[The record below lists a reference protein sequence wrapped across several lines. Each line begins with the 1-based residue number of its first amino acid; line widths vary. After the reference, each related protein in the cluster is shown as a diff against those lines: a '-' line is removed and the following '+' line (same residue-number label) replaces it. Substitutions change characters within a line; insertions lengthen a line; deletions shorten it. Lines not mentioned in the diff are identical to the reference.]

1 MPRMFDS
8 LRALATSIAASLC
21 AFEQSAYSEPMAFQ
35 LQTTEPLCPE
45 CTIVFAVGT
54 VEPTSASELRAFLE
68 QHSVPAGSL
77 IDLSSPGG
85 SLAGGVDL
93 GRTIRSAGLRTSIGM
108 RGTSSEQMCASAC
121 AYAFL
126 GGVSRIVHPNSS
138 FGIHKFY
145 GKIQSPDAVETT
157 QEIVAALLGYVSS
170 MGVSSELIEIASST
184 ASNDMTWLD
193 ASQRMNLRVTT
204 EQFEEGGSVWRT
216 DSKIMSGWQ
225 VQADGRI
232 VHFQF
237 GCPQSPISRREELEI
252 REKLS
257 NGPSSDPGLNQML
270 RKWDLDKLRRS
281 EEFRLDIS
289 YFEHRETAIDLQ
301 CSLST
306 ASGGYQCGVSGS
318 LGTSVPLDFTADLPW
333 TKFSGYHFDFYGMS
347 RTESNTVRLRT
358 EIAKADLRDFFEQN
372 ATNATYR
379 ITVEPD
385 VIFVDG
391 EVIDQLASDDTELRL
406 PRTGFAEAGK
416 QLFRQCDLSR
426 P

>member
-1 MPRMFDS
+1 MPRMFDGF
-8 LRALATSIAASLC
+8 RALLTAIAAGLC
-21 AFEQSAYSEPMAFQ
+21 AFEQSAYAEPMAFQ

-45 CTIVFAVGT
+45 CTTVFAIGA
-54 VEPTSASELRAFLE
+54 VESTTAAELRTFLE

-93 GRTIRSAGLRTSIGM
+93 GLTIRSAGLRTSIGM
-108 RGTSSEQMCASAC
+108 RETASEQMCASAC

-157 QEIVAALLGYVSS
+157 QEIVATLLGYVSS
-170 MGVSSELIEIASST
+170 MGVSAELIEIASST

-193 ASQRMNLRVTT
+193 ADQRMNLRVTT
-204 EQFEEGGSVWRT
+204 EQFEDGGSVWRT
-216 DSKIMSGWQ
+216 ESNIMSGWQ
-225 VQADGRI
+225 VQANGRT
-232 VHFQF
+232 VHFDF
-237 GCPQSPISRREELEI
+237 GCPQSPLSRQEEREI
-252 REKLS
+252 REKPVK
-257 NGPSSDPGLNQML
+257 GPSWDHEVNRMF

-281 EEFRLDIS
+281 EEFRLDIY
-289 YFEHRETAIDLQ
+289 YFEYRDEQIDLQ

-306 ASGGYQCGVSGS
+306 ASKHRCRVAGA

-333 TKFSGYHFDFYGMS
+333 TKFSGLHYDFYGIS
-347 RTESNTVRLRT
+347 RSEKNTVRLRT
-358 EIAKADLRDFFEQN
+358 VIPKEDLRYFFDQN
-372 ATNATYR
+372 AADATYR
-379 ITVEPD
+379 IAVEPD
-385 VIFVDG
+385 VLFVGD
-391 EVIDQLASDDTELRL
+391 EVIDQLSSDAMDLRL
-406 PRTGFAEAGK
+406 PRAGMAEAGS